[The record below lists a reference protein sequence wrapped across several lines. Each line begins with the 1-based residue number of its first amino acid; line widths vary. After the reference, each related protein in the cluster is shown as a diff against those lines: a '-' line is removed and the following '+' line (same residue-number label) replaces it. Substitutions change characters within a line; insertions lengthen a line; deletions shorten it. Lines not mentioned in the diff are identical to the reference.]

1 MTDSSCTHSILT
13 TVLFSKS
20 LPQLLH
26 GQPATISAAVCSPLC
41 VALNSKTRNLRD
53 CGGEIRFRVS
63 TNHTNSLQL
72 KPEGKIAKANN
83 ILCTLQVI
91 LQLEMFLSLYQI
103 RQPEDYLLFAYMDS
117 FTFNFFFF
125 KVSFLFVFKK
135 LKYAS
140 EIIQPSTTRMFKIL
154 FSVTEKH
161 KWASNSLHS
170 DYHWYKYSSY
180 CYSYPWNL
188 IQLSCC

>member
-117 FTFNFFFF
+117 FTFNFFFLR
-125 KVSFLFVFKK
+125 FLFCLF
-135 LKYAS
+135 LKNS
-140 EIIQPSTTRMFKIL
+140 NTFQKL
-154 FSVTEKH
+154 FSLPQLGCSK
-161 KWASNSLHS
+161 
-170 DYHWYKYSSY
+170 SY
-180 CYSYPWNL
+180 FWLQKSIDEPQTPHYTVISTDIN
-188 IQLSCC
+188 IHHIAIHIHGI